1 MNDRLMQLGW
11 NSNFESEFANFSA
24 QDIVPGRIFLEQ
36 KSEYL
41 VLTADKEVT
50 AKLAGK
56 IRHKAES
63 KLDLPTVGDWVV
75 LRLLGD
81 GTGVIETILTRKTQI
96 SRIAAGNRKKQN
108 LSTSEKQ
115 LIGANVDTIF
125 LVTGL
130 DRDYNLRR
138 IERYLTLVY
147 NSGADPVIVLNKAD
161 LCDDIDS
168 IISDIE
174 EIAFGVPIHAISAI
188 TDDNLDLF
196 KSFFETGNTV
206 ALLGSSGVGKSTII
220 NKLLGNDRQKIGEI
234 SESVNKGQHT
244 TTNREL
250 ILLPDGGLIMDNPGM
265 REIVLLAGEDDVED
279 TFQEIEEFAQYCKFN
294 DCKHLKEPNCAV
306 KQAVID
312 GDLAQERLESFHK
325 MMREAQYLNDRQKLG
340 ANKADKEKWQKLYK
354 QEGKSI
360 KKR

>member
-1 MNDRLMQLGW
+1 MNERLLQLGW
-11 NSNFESEFANFSA
+11 NSSFESEFANFNA
-24 QDIVPGRIFLEQ
+24 LDIMPGRIFLEQ

-41 VLTADKEVT
+41 VLTKDKEVT

-75 LRLLGD
+75 IRLLED
-81 GTGVIETILTRKTQI
+81 GSGVIEAILTRTTQI

-125 LVTGL
+125 IVAGL

-147 NSGADPVIVLNKAD
+147 NSGANPVVVLNKVD

-174 EIAFGVPIHAISAI
+174 NVAFGVPIHAISAI

-196 KSFFETGNTV
+196 KSYFKTGTTV

-265 REIVLLAGEDDVED
+265 REIVLMAGEDDVED

-312 GDLAQERLESFHK
+312 GELDEDRYESYQK
-325 MMREAQYLNDRQKLG
+325 MIREAQYFNDKQKMG
-340 ANKADKEKWQKLYK
+340 VNRADKEKWTKLYK
-354 QEGKSI
+354 QEGKNY
-360 KKR
+360 KKK